1 MTYILYLDTSLF
13 SNLISFE
20 LPSEFSDCFSFS
32 WNFYL
37 KFSECHA
44 MDVGGGNAGNGNAGN
59 PGFHPIFNPDY
70 RMPLDEFFR
79 QLITTTILGP
89 DAQPFQISGCEE
101 KPPGWEEK
109 SQSDK

>member
-1 MTYILYLDTSLF
+1 
-13 SNLISFE
+13 
-20 LPSEFSDCFSFS
+20 
-32 WNFYL
+32 
-37 KFSECHA
+37 
-44 MDVGGGNAGNGNAGN
+44 MDVGGGNAGNGNAGNGNAGNGNAGNGNAGNGNAGNGNAGNGNAGNGNAGNGNAGN